1 MTERLLKETP
11 APAPA
16 RKTNK
21 IIGGSHLDVPR
32 RLPKLRGESGSSLV
46 EFALVLPLFMLL
58 ITGMITF
65 GISLNQYLELTNAVA
80 GGAQY
85 LSTLRAN
92 TTDPCS
98 DVSNAIDKAAPF
110 LDPNHLTIKY
120 VLNGVTYGPY
130 TGSNSCSSATTTSGA
145 AGNLVQGQPAQIVAS
160 YPCTLAVFGANL
172 VPGCTLRTQVTEIVQ

>member
-1 MTERLLKETP
+1 MCSSLLGQGRSLSKSACE
-11 APAPA
+11 
-16 RKTNK
+16 K
-21 IIGGSHLDVPR
+21 GSA
-32 RLPKLRGESGSSLV
+32 LV

-98 DVSNAIDKAAPF
+98 EVSTAIDQAAPF
-110 LDPNHLTIKY
+110 LDPNHLTITY

-130 TGSNSCSSATTTSGA
+130 TSSASSSCSSATTTSGA

-160 YPCTLAVFGANL
+160 YPCTLAIYGANL